1 MEKVFES
8 LSSMWSQ
15 VFYAIC
21 HITVFDI
28 IDILVIA
35 YLVYKAI
42 GFLRETRAGQ
52 LVKGIAILVVVAI
65 LARWLNLVSLRWL
78 LNTVFESALIAV
90 AIIFQPELRR
100 ALEKVGRSN
109 FGSLVKG
116 QTPEEERENA
126 VKCIEA
132 VCQATAGMSKQRIG
146 ALIVFER
153 NTLLGDIVNTGT
165 VIDSSASPQMIA
177 NVFFPK
183 SPLHDGAMI
192 VRDGRLLAAGCILPL
207 TQNENLSLQLGTR
220 HRAAIGMS
228 ENSDAIVVIVSEET
242 GIVSVAANGNITRNY
257 NTESLRDRLIAE
269 LLDEEQT
276 KRETPLR
283 RIASSIKNL
292 TSGKNKTKNKEKT
305 GREE

>member
-1 MEKVFES
+1 MEKVFEAV
-8 LSSMWSQ
+8 SSMWSQ
-15 VFYAIC
+15 VFYAVC
-21 HITVFDI
+21 HITVFDL

-52 LVKGIAILVVVAI
+52 LVKGIAILIIVAL
-65 LARWLNLVSLRWL
+65 LARLLKLVSLQWL
-78 LNTVFESALIAV
+78 LSTVFESALIAV

-109 FGSLVKG
+109 FGSFVKG
-116 QTPEEERENA
+116 QTPVEERENA
-126 VKCIEA
+126 TKCIEA
-132 VCQATAGMSKQRIG
+132 VCQAAAGMSKQKVG

-165 VIDSSASPQMIA
+165 LIDASASPQMIA
-177 NVFFPK
+177 NVFYPK

-192 VRDGRLLAAGCILPL
+192 VRDGRILAAGCILPL
-207 TQNENLSLQLGTR
+207 TQNGNISLRLGTR

-228 ENSDAIVVIVSEET
+228 ENSDAVVVVISEET
-242 GIVSVAANGNITRNY
+242 GIVSVATNGNIVRNY
-257 NTESLRDRLIAE
+257 TTDTLREKLIAE
-269 LLDEEQT
+269 LLDEQQV
-276 KRETPLR
+276 KREGLVLR
-283 RIASSIKNL
+283 IKSL
-292 TSGKNKTKNKEKT
+292 VKDFFKGKNNTDNKET

>member
-1 MEKVFES
+1 MEKVFEAV
-8 LSSMWSQ
+8 SSMWSQ
-15 VFYAIC
+15 VFYAVC
-21 HITVFDI
+21 HITVFDL

-52 LVKGIAILVVVAI
+52 LVKGIAILIIVAL
-65 LARWLNLVSLRWL
+65 LARLLKLVSLQWL
-78 LNTVFESALIAV
+78 LSTVFESALIAV

-109 FGSLVKG
+109 FGSFVKG
-116 QTPEEERENA
+116 QTPVEERENA
-126 VKCIEA
+126 TKCIEA
-132 VCQATAGMSKQRIG
+132 VCQAAAGMSKQKVG

-165 VIDSSASPQMIA
+165 LIDASASPQMIA
-177 NVFFPK
+177 NVFYPK

-192 VRDGRLLAAGCILPL
+192 VRDGRILAAGCILPL
-207 TQNENLSLQLGTR
+207 TQNGNISLSLGTR

-228 ENSDAIVVIVSEET
+228 ENSDAVVVVISEET
-242 GIVSVAANGNITRNY
+242 GIVSVATNGNIVRNY
-257 NTESLRDRLIAE
+257 TTDTLREKLIAE
-269 LLDEEQT
+269 LLNEQQV
-276 KRETPLR
+276 KREGLVLR
-283 RIASSIKNL
+283 IKSL
-292 TSGKNKTKNKEKT
+292 VKDFFKGKNNTDNKET

>member
-8 LSSMWSQ
+8 ISSLWSQ
-15 VFYAIC
+15 LFYAVS

-52 LVKGIAILVVVAI
+52 LVKGIAILIVVVL
-65 LARWLNLVSLRWL
+65 LAKWLKLASLQWL
-78 LNTVFESALIAV
+78 LGTVFESALIVV

-100 ALEKVGRSN
+100 ALERVGRSN
-109 FGSLVKG
+109 FSNFVKG

-126 VKCIEA
+126 TKCIEA
-132 VCQATAGMSKQRIG
+132 VCQATAGMSKQKVG
-146 ALIVFER
+146 ALIVFEK
-153 NTLLGDIVNTGT
+153 NTLLGEIVNTGT
-165 VIDSSASPQMIA
+165 VIDASASPQMIA
-177 NVFFPK
+177 NVFYPK

-207 TQNENLSLQLGTR
+207 SQNENIGLHLGTR

-228 ENSDAIVVIVSEET
+228 ENSDAVVVIVSEET
-242 GIVSVAANGNITRNY
+242 GIVSVASNGSITRNY
-257 NTESLRDRLIAE
+257 TTESLREKLSAE
-269 LLDEEQT
+269 LLDGEQIEKKGIFGRLKT
-276 KRETPLR
+276 T
-283 RIASSIKNL
+283 IKSL
-292 TSGKNKTKNKEKT
+292 GKQKNKDEKNET

>member
-1 MEKVFES
+1 MEKVFEAV
-8 LSSMWSQ
+8 SSMWSQ
-15 VFYAIC
+15 VFYAVC
-21 HITVFDI
+21 HITVFDL

-52 LVKGIAILVVVAI
+52 LVKGIAILIIVAL
-65 LARWLNLVSLRWL
+65 LARLLKLVSLQWL
-78 LNTVFESALIAV
+78 LSTVFESALIAV

-109 FGSLVKG
+109 FGSFVKG
-116 QTPEEERENA
+116 QTPVEERENA
-126 VKCIEA
+126 TKCIEA
-132 VCQATAGMSKQRIG
+132 VCQAAAGMSKQKVG

-165 VIDSSASPQMIA
+165 LIDASASPQMIA
-177 NVFFPK
+177 NVFYPK

-192 VRDGRLLAAGCILPL
+192 VRDGRILAAGCILPL
-207 TQNENLSLQLGTR
+207 TQNGNISLSLGTR

-228 ENSDAIVVIVSEET
+228 ENSDAVVVVISEET
-242 GIVSVAANGNITRNY
+242 GIVSVATNGNIVRNY
-257 NTESLRDRLIAE
+257 TTDTLREKLIAE
-269 LLDEEQT
+269 LLDEQQV
-276 KRETPLR
+276 KREGLVLR
-283 RIASSIKNL
+283 IKSL
-292 TSGKNKTKNKEKT
+292 VKDFFKGKNNTDNKET

>member
-1 MEKVFES
+1 MEKVFEAV
-8 LSSMWSQ
+8 SSMWSQ
-15 VFYAIC
+15 VFYAVC
-21 HITVFDI
+21 HITVFDL

-52 LVKGIAILVVVAI
+52 LVKGIAILIIVAL
-65 LARWLNLVSLRWL
+65 LARLLKLVSLQWL
-78 LNTVFESALIAV
+78 LSTVFESALIAV

-109 FGSLVKG
+109 FGSFVKG
-116 QTPEEERENA
+116 QTPVEERENA
-126 VKCIEA
+126 TKCIEA
-132 VCQATAGMSKQRIG
+132 VCQAAAGMSKQKVG

-165 VIDSSASPQMIA
+165 LIDASASPQMIA
-177 NVFFPK
+177 NVFYPK

-192 VRDGRLLAAGCILPL
+192 VRDGRILAAGCILPL
-207 TQNENLSLQLGTR
+207 TQNGNISLSLGTR

-228 ENSDAIVVIVSEET
+228 ENSDAVVVVISEET
-242 GIVSVAANGNITRNY
+242 GIVSVATNGNIVRNY
-257 NTESLRDRLIAE
+257 TTDTLREKLIAE
-269 LLDEEQT
+269 LLDEQQV
-276 KRETPLR
+276 KREGLVLR
-283 RIASSIKNL
+283 IKSL
-292 TSGKNKTKNKEKT
+292 VKDFFKEKNNTDNKET

>member
-1 MEKVFES
+1 MEKVFEAV
-8 LSSMWSQ
+8 SSMWSQ
-15 VFYAIC
+15 VFYAVC
-21 HITVFDI
+21 HITVFDL

-52 LVKGIAILVVVAI
+52 LVKGIAILIIVAL
-65 LARWLNLVSLRWL
+65 LARLLKLVSLQWL
-78 LNTVFESALIAV
+78 LSTVFESALIAV

-109 FGSLVKG
+109 FGSFVKG
-116 QTPEEERENA
+116 QTPVEERENA
-126 VKCIEA
+126 TKCIEA
-132 VCQATAGMSKQRIG
+132 VCQAAAGMSKQKVG

-165 VIDSSASPQMIA
+165 LIDASASPQMIA
-177 NVFFPK
+177 NVFYPK

-192 VRDGRLLAAGCILPL
+192 VRDGRILAAGCILPL
-207 TQNENLSLQLGTR
+207 TQNGNISLSLGTR

-228 ENSDAIVVIVSEET
+228 ENSDAVVVVISEET
-242 GIVSVAANGNITRNY
+242 GIISVATNGNIVRNY
-257 NTESLRDRLIAE
+257 TTDTLREKLIAE
-269 LLDEEQT
+269 LLNEQQV
-276 KRETPLR
+276 KREGLVLR
-283 RIASSIKNL
+283 IKSL
-292 TSGKNKTKNKEKT
+292 VKDFFKGKNNTDNKET

>member
-1 MEKVFES
+1 MEKVFEAV
-8 LSSMWSQ
+8 SSMWSQ
-15 VFYAIC
+15 IFYAVC

-35 YLVYKAI
+35 FLVYKAI

-52 LVKGIAILVVVAI
+52 LVKGIAILIVVAL
-65 LARWLNLVSLRWL
+65 LARWLKLVSLQWL
-78 LNTVFESALIAV
+78 LSTVFESALIAV

-109 FGSLVKG
+109 FGGFVKG

-126 VKCIEA
+126 TKCIEA
-132 VCQATAGMSKQRIG
+132 VCQATAGMAKQKVG
-146 ALIVFER
+146 ALIVFEK

-165 VIDSSASPQMIA
+165 VIDASASPQMIA
-177 NVFFPK
+177 NVFYPK

-207 TQNENLSLQLGTR
+207 TQNENISLQLGTR

-228 ENSDAIVVIVSEET
+228 ENSDAVVVIVSEET
-242 GIVSVAANGNITRNY
+242 GTISVATNGNIVRNY
-257 NTESLRDRLIAE
+257 TTDTLREKLSSE
-269 LLDEEQT
+269 LLDELNIKKEGPIS
-276 KRETPLR
+276 RF
-283 RIASSIKNL
+283 ASSIK
-292 TSGKNKTKNKEKT
+292 SFSKRKRKSEAEKS

>member
-1 MEKVFES
+1 MEKVFEAV
-8 LSSMWSQ
+8 SSMWSQ
-15 VFYAIC
+15 VFYAVC
-21 HITVFDI
+21 HITVFDL

-52 LVKGIAILVVVAI
+52 LVKGIAILIIVAL
-65 LARWLNLVSLRWL
+65 LARLLKLVSLQWL
-78 LNTVFESALIAV
+78 LSTVFESALIAV

-109 FGSLVKG
+109 FGSFVKG
-116 QTPEEERENA
+116 QTPVEERENA
-126 VKCIEA
+126 TKCIEA
-132 VCQATAGMSKQRIG
+132 VCQAAAGMSKQKVG

-165 VIDSSASPQMIA
+165 LIDASASPQMIA
-177 NVFFPK
+177 NVFYPK

-192 VRDGRLLAAGCILPL
+192 VRDGRILAAGCILPL
-207 TQNENLSLQLGTR
+207 TQNGNISLRLGTR

-228 ENSDAIVVIVSEET
+228 ENSDAVVVVISEET
-242 GIVSVAANGNITRNY
+242 GIISVATNGNIVRNY
-257 NTESLRDRLIAE
+257 TTDTLREKLIAE
-269 LLDEEQT
+269 LLDEQQV
-276 KRETPLR
+276 KREGLVLR
-283 RIASSIKNL
+283 IKSL
-292 TSGKNKTKNKEKT
+292 VKDFFKGKNNTDNKET